1 MIRTLLG
8 GLVGGVVMFLMGF
21 VFWAT
26 PLGEIPYL
34 RASEPNN
41 AALQIALAQTLT
53 QTGTGAYMIP
63 AFTNS
68 AAGTVLYA
76 QGPIAVVHYNT
87 QGFPTEDMSM
97 LLPGF
102 VAAVVSG
109 MLLAFAL
116 AASGAASFGA
126 RARLV
131 VCFALAVTTWT
142 ILAQP
147 IFNHFGWGYWV
158 YSFIAESTGLILA
171 GLVIARWFVAGP
183 ETAVATQAP
192 AAPTE
197 S

>member
-1 MIRTLLG
+1 MIRALLG
-8 GLVGGVVMFLMGF
+8 GLVGGLIMFFMGF

-26 PLGEIPYL
+26 PLGEIPYV

-53 QTGTGAYMIP
+53 PTGTGAYLIP
-63 AFTNS
+63 AHTNS

-76 QGPIAVVHYNT
+76 QGPVAIVHFNT
-87 QGFPTEDMSM
+87 RGFPTDDMAM
-97 LLPGF
+97 MLPGF
-102 VAAVVSG
+102 LAAVVSG
-109 MLLAFAL
+109 LLMAFGL
-116 AASGAASFGA
+116 GASGTTSFAA

-147 IFNHFGWGYWV
+147 IFNHFGWGYWI

-171 GLVIARWFVAGP
+171 GLVIARWFVAAP
-183 ETAVATQAP
+183 EAAAP
-192 AAPTE
+192 AEPATPAE